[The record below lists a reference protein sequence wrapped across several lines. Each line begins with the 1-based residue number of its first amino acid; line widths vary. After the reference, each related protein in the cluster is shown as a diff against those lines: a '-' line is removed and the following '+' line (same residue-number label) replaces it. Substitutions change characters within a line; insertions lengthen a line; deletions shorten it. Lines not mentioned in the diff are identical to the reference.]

1 MEYWVLVKEAY
12 EKLFV
17 VAETMFNVIVMVIYR
32 WLIHAMQSRS
42 AYYSVR
48 SIAER
53 VVLILKIKINR
64 VKSAFANFLD
74 HLHFQSFIR
83 AYVNDEPRGCE
94 HEKVRSLKGV
104 FLVFQM
110 LVNLGI

>member
-1 MEYWVLVKEAY
+1 
-12 EKLFV
+12 
-17 VAETMFNVIVMVIYR
+17 MFNVIVMVTYR

-42 AYYSVR
+42 AYYRYYSVR
-48 SIAER
+48 SVAEW

-74 HLHFQSFIR
+74 HLHLQSFIR

-94 HEKVRSLKGV
+94 HEKVRSQV
-104 FLVFQM
+104 PPIVSIVRFFVEVWM
-110 LVNLGI
+110 CR